1 MIASSAVDD
10 PPVAPPDRDTVL
22 PSEVASHSPT
32 YRLVDL
38 AYDKAQGI
46 LASECSPIG
55 LMASPEGYP
64 HVWARDSVITAL
76 GAALLPDHIGCLAR
90 SLQTLA
96 GQQSELGAIPNN
108 VSVATGRLD
117 HTNAGSIDSN
127 LWYILGHAYA
137 YALAQDLSF
146 LESHWLSLE
155 RALLWLR
162 YQDSNGCGL
171 LEVHEAADWADLLAN
186 RFNVLYDN
194 VLWYAALRAM
204 SVMAGAL
211 NVDGTRYAQMADDV
225 RHKIRIVLW
234 VGSESAAEWGP
245 NCPGHTEW
253 KHTLSQVDPVLVKR
267 PFFLPYVAF
276 RDYGDYCDVLGNL
289 LAILFDVANPAQ
301 VKRILD
307 YLYQVGIDDPYPV
320 RVLHAVIH
328 PGNKDWREY
337 YRNNNLN
344 LPHQYHN
351 GGIWP
356 FVGGFYIA
364 ALVKAGR
371 QAHAALALERL
382 AALNQLGTEEPW
394 EFNEWCHGTTG
405 RPMGYPHQAWS
416 AGMYVYAYHCV
427 REGMA
432 PVFGNAEWRR

>member
-1 MIASSAVDD
+1 MN
-10 PPVAPPDRDTVL
+10 
-22 PSEVASHSPT
+22 
-32 YRLVDL
+32 RLLEMERTTTLTEL
-38 AYDKAQGI
+38 ALEKAHTI
-46 LASECSPIG
+46 LGSECSPIG

-64 HVWARDSVITAL
+64 HVWARDSVITSL
-76 GAALLPDHIGCLAR
+76 GALLSPGHENCLR
-90 SLQTLA
+90 VSLQTLA
-96 GQQSELGAIPNN
+96 SQQSELGAVPNN

-117 HTNAGSIDSN
+117 HTNAGSVDSN
-127 LWYILGHAYA
+127 LWFILGHAFQHRTLGDGDFLRA
-137 YALAQDLSF
+137 QWPAL
-146 LESHWLSLE
+146 EK
-155 RALLWLR
+155 ALLWLR

-204 SVMAGAL
+204 AEMARTVGA
-211 NVDGTRYAQMADDV
+211 DSRRHDDMADDV

-234 VGSESAAEWGP
+234 VGPENEGEWGP

-276 RDYGDYCDVLGNL
+276 RDFGDYCDVFGNL
-289 LAILFDVANPAQ
+289 LAILFGIANPARE
-301 VKRILD
+301 KRILD
-307 YLYQVGIDDPYPV
+307 YLHQVGIAEPYSV
-320 RVLHAVIH
+320 RVLHPVIH

-344 LPHQYHN
+344 LPEQYHN

-356 FVGGFYIA
+356 FVGGFYVA

-371 QAHAALALERL
+371 MDEARRQLEKLAELNRL
-382 AALNQLGTEEPW
+382 GVEEEW
-394 EFNEWCHGTTG
+394 EFNEWCQGGRVCRWAIPTRPGLRGCMSLPTT
-405 RPMGYPHQAWS
+405 A
-416 AGMYVYAYHCV
+416 
-427 REGMA
+427 
-432 PVFGNAEWRR
+432 